1 MDVISKSK
9 HVRIP
14 PQKARDL
21 IREIRGKTAK
31 SAVMLTQ
38 FGYRKAA
45 KEIGKTLKS
54 AIANA
59 EANHSLSIDQL
70 SVKKAVVDEGARM
83 RRFWPRPRGGVSPI
97 ARRTCHITIVL
108 TDGKI

>member
-9 HVRIP
+9 HVRMP

-31 SAVMLTQ
+31 EAVMLTQ
-38 FGYRKAA
+38 FGYRKASA
-45 KEIGKTLKS
+45 EITKTLKS

-59 EANHSLSIDQL
+59 ETNHNLAVDKL
-70 SVKKAVVDEGARM
+70 HVKKAVIDEGARM

-97 ARRTCHITIVL
+97 ARRTCHITIIL
-108 TDGKI
+108 TDGNK